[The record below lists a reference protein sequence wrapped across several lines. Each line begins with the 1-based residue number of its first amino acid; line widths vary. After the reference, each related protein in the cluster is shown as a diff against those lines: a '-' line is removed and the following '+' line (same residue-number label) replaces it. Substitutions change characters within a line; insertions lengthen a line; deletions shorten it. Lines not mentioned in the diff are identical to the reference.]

1 MRILL
6 IDRHYQELKCA
17 MEKAGCDVGTAE
29 NGETADQ
36 KVRSVDYGIIVLDQ
50 ASLDNGDLA
59 LVKEWRRRGVS
70 AHILILAARLTLED
84 KVNIFDAGA
93 DGYVLKPNHKEELMA
108 RVRAIMRRHHRQVK
122 ETMLRIFD
130 LEIDP
135 ACRMVK
141 RAGKTIRLS
150 RREYDVLQ
158 YLALRRGKTVSRSMI
173 LSDLYGLNSAAKS
186 NIINVYVSYL
196 RFKIDDGFELPL
208 ILTIRGKG
216 YMLRGVADN
225 KAVASP
231 LAVESATLH
240 RAHASTSPAI
250 QKNSIA
256 DHQYQFAT

>member
-6 IDRHYQELKCA
+6 IARHFQELKCT
-17 MEKAGCDVGTAE
+17 MEKAGCDVYTAE
-29 NGETADQ
+29 DTEAAEQ
-36 KVRSVDYGIIVLDQ
+36 KVRSVDDGIIILDQ

-59 LVKEWRRRGVS
+59 PVKEWRRRGVC
-70 AHILILAARLTLED
+70 AHILILAARLTLEH

-93 DGYVLKPNHKEELMA
+93 DGYVLKPNHQEELLA
-108 RVRAIMRRHHRQVK
+108 RIRAIMRRHHHQVK

-135 ACRMVK
+135 ACRAVK

-173 LSDLYGLNSAAKS
+173 LSDLYGLHSAAKS
-186 NIINVYVSYL
+186 NIINVYISYL

-216 YMLRGVADN
+216 YMLRGVAD
-225 KAVASP
+225 KKEAASP

-240 RAHASTSPAI
+240 RAQASSSPAI
-250 QKNSIA
+250 QKNPIV